1 METSTDA
8 LQGQTW
14 EGRSVDLDDIEREL
28 NRLWRETT
36 AKAGANADASRAN
49 VLNLVV
55 YTTSDADAEA
65 LYATVGKLAGR
76 HPMRAIILSAE
87 PHHAEPSL
95 NTRIQTYCPDEPSG
109 GAQPCCEQVL
119 IEANGEPAN
128 HLSSV
133 VLPLLVPDLPLY
145 TWWMG
150 EPDDASRTFAEL
162 IRPTNKLILDSSSYQ
177 PSGDI
182 LRRVLEIS
190 RGRDGVCAVADLAWV
205 RLWRWFDAIAEFFD
219 EPALRAHL
227 SGIAHVSVEYA
238 APSGGASTSQAAM
251 LVGWLFSRLGQQPGA
266 VELAPVSADLPAGS
280 VVAFRMETR
289 HGADT
294 ALFEVRLKE
303 GNPASGQ
310 ASARVND
317 RVLAERPAHV
327 APRADAE
334 ILDIVLEGCERDM
347 PYEESLEIAAHLLDR
362 GGSR

>member
-1 METSTDA
+1 MDTSTGA

-14 EGRSVDLDDIEREL
+14 EGRSVGLDDIEREL

-36 AKAGANADASRAN
+36 AKAGANVDASRSN

-65 LYATVGKLAGR
+65 LYETVGKLAGR

-87 PHHAEPSL
+87 PQHAESSL
-95 NTRIQTYCPDEPSG
+95 NTRIQTYCSDESSG

-128 HLSSV
+128 HISSV

-150 EPDDASRTFAEL
+150 EPDGASRIFAEL

-182 LRRVLEIS
+182 LHRVLDTS

-219 EPALRAHL
+219 EPGLRTHL
-227 SGIAHVSVEYA
+227 SDIARVSVEYA
-238 APSGGASTSQAAM
+238 APPGGASTAQAAM
-251 LVGWLFSRLGQQPGA
+251 LVGWLFSRLGRQPGD
-266 VELAPVSADLPAGS
+266 VEMLPVPADLPAGS
-280 VVAFRMETR
+280 VTAFRMETR

-294 ALFEVRLKE
+294 GLFEVRLKE
-303 GNPASGQ
+303 GNPAS
-310 ASARVND
+310 ARTSARVND
-317 RVLAERPAHV
+317 RVLSERTAHV
-327 APRADAE
+327 APRDDTE
-334 ILDIVLEGCERDM
+334 ILDILLEGCERDI
-347 PYEESLEIAAHLLDR
+347 PYEESLEIAARLLDG